1 MTVNELIDNF
11 YNNFAYF
18 NGFDES
24 KIIVRVTG
32 FNDGIAYGNSENGSH
47 WCNIEK
53 VEPIPISQEII
64 EKNDFIPNNH
74 LFPYLYYEYENK
86 DENLKIGF
94 GFPQGDKT
102 AYKDP
107 FIYIDSENVF
117 IEHLPCKYVHELQQI
132 LKLCQIEKEI
142 VI

>member
-1 MTVNELIDNF
+1 MKVNELIDNF
-11 YNNFAYF
+11 LNNFAYF
-18 NGFDES
+18 NCFDGS

-32 FNDGIAYGNSENGSH
+32 FKDGIAYGDSENDSH
-47 WCNIEK
+47 WCEIEK
-53 VEPIPISQEII
+53 VESIPISQEII

-74 LFPYLYYEYENK
+74 LFPYRYYEYENK
-86 DENLKIGF
+86 DEHLKIGF
-94 GFPQGDKT
+94 GFPQGNKT

-117 IEHLPCKYVHELQQI
+117 IEHLPCKYVHQFQQI

-142 VI
+142 II

>member
-1 MTVNELIDNF
+1 MKANELIDNF
-11 YNNFAYF
+11 FVYF
-18 NGFDES
+18 NCFDGS

-32 FNDGIAYGNSENGSH
+32 FKDGIVYGDSENGSH

-64 EKNDFIPNNH
+64 EKNDFFVPYKQF
-74 LFPYLYYEYENK
+74 FPYPYYEYENK
-86 DENLKIGF
+86 EDNLKIGF
-94 GFPQGDKT
+94 GFPQGNKT
-102 AYKDP
+102 TYKDP

-117 IEHLPCKYVHELQQI
+117 IEHLPCIYVHQLQQI

>member
-1 MTVNELIDNF
+1 MKANELIDNF
-11 YNNFAYF
+11 FVYF
-18 NGFDES
+18 NCFDGS

-32 FNDGIAYGNSENGSH
+32 FKDGIVYGDSENGSH

-64 EKNDFIPNNH
+64 EKNDFFVPYKQF
-74 LFPYLYYEYENK
+74 FPYPYYEYENK
-86 DENLKIGF
+86 EDKIKVEF
-94 GFPQGDKT
+94 VFPQGDK
-102 AYKDP
+102 APHKEPY
-107 FIYIDSENVF
+107 IYIDSENVY
-117 IEHLPCKYVHELQQI
+117 IGHLPCIYVHQLQQI

>member
-18 NGFDES
+18 NGFDGS